1 MRIGFIGTGIAGLA
15 LGAALHRAGMDV
27 QVYEEHAQIRSGGAG
42 ITLAP
47 NGLAALDA
55 LGIGADFRALQQQ
68 QMRPLGATADGNG
81 NGDRAL
87 SRSSAQAHSPPPCA
101 PRPARAWRFPN

>member
-15 LGAALHRAGMDV
+15 LGAALNRAGIDV

-47 NGLAALDA
+47 NGLAVLDA
-55 LGIGADFRALQQQ
+55 LGIGTDFRALQQQ
-68 QMRPLGATADGNG
+68 QAPLQGGIRNPR
-81 NGDRAL
+81 GDWLTRA
-87 SRSSAQAHSPPPCA
+87 
-101 PRPARAWRFPN
+101 